1 MNRTGKIARLPLPL
15 RTSINH
21 RLDRNDPGRRII
33 TWLNSL
39 PAVKKILRELFHNKP
54 ITEQNLSEWRNG
66 GYLEWQIRR
75 DFFADTRESLH
86 DAAELEEISPFMAD
100 HAARLLS
107 ARILNAVRKWN
118 GDLDDPALANLKH
131 LSGLLRAI
139 STLRRGDHSAA
150 RLKIQQSIH
159 DRANVPE
166 DDAESPGE
174 RRLLEGLRRLTYGIP
189 RDTDADDK
197 PPPQFMPSMSSMSS
211 TQSIPSDPSDPSPAK
226 SDLIAPNPTTSSVPN
241 PTPSEPAPSHTHTHT
256 HTLTPSEPAP
266 PSEPASSPSSSQP
279 ADSPIHDSTIHDSPP
294 SSAPAHS
301 PSSPPPSSAPPA
313 PPMSAEEFNRLRHHN
328 PDPMPEWREKI
339 LHPIPPWLT
348 IPYDPPTPRPLKSIM
363 PYRC

>member
-1 MNRTGKIARLPLPL
+1 MNRTGKIARLPHPL

-21 RLDRNDPGRRII
+21 RLDRNDPGRKII

-75 DFFADTRESLH
+75 DFFEDTRESLH
-86 DAAELEEISPFMAD
+86 DAAELEEISPLMAD

-118 GDLDDPALANLKH
+118 GELDDPSLANLKH

-139 STLRRGDHSAA
+139 ATLRRGDHSAA
-150 RLKIQQSIH
+150 RLKIQQSNH
-159 DRANVPE
+159 DRANAP
-166 DDAESPGE
+166 DDDTESPGE
-174 RRLLEGLRRLTYGIP
+174 RRLLEGLRRLTYGVP
-189 RDTDADDK
+189 RDPDPDDK
-197 PPPQFMPSMSSMSS
+197 SAPP
-211 TQSIPSDPSDPSPAK
+211 SIPSMRSHPSDLSAPSDPSPTK
-226 SDLIAPNPTTSSVPN
+226 SDLIAPNQTPSSESAS
-241 PTPSEPAPSHTHTHT
+241 PTPSEPAPTHTHT
-256 HTLTPSEPAP
+256 PTLTPSEPA
-266 PSEPASSPSSSQP
+266 SSPSSQP
-279 ADSPIHDSTIHDSPP
+279 ADSPIHDSTIH
-294 SSAPAHS
+294 AS
-301 PSSPPPSSAPPA
+301 PSSPPPLSAPPA

-348 IPYDPPTPRPLKSIM
+348 VPYDPPTPRPLKSIM